1 MLIII
6 YFLKQSISLTCC
18 GLSAHLKVPNPSR
31 FLCAYIELPT
41 ITVTT
46 RSQIAAMAQANPPPV
61 IPPPPV
67 VPPQRVPIFSLTPAE
82 LHTAAFVDL
91 GSTEGRKMFSTATKP
106 LEEPFDGAKTGIH
119 MFIHQVTTRASI
131 NGWNNTI
138 MTIPTP
144 TVADPLASM
153 SLLTQFGQVTL
164 AHIEA
169 HALTYQ
175 GTPTKAA
182 QDALALKL
190 FLDGSLNKTLM
201 LRVLAKKS
209 SYTFGGIENGPAMFR
224 IILQL
229 VGIETTASIAVINAI
244 LRTMPSKMDELNSDI
259 VKFNEFVTEQ
269 CNELNSRGQPPH
281 DILHLLFEAYLT
293 ASNNE
298 FKEYIR
304 AKESAVYDGTMI
316 IDYQD
321 LMSVAEEKYK
331 IMTIKGQW
339 KHHKKTTAPTADEHI
354 VALQAQVE
362 ALQAMQSKP
371 TNYKQSSKASA
382 GGPTTTDR
390 RNNTGK
396 WAWKDKAPKGTEP
409 KVKTFEG
416 RVYVHCPNHE
426 STKWVLADK
435 HKDGCK
441 LDPKWKYPG
450 GTSQATTTGTSTG
463 GPDQQLTYANAL
475 MHVID
480 ESADEN
486 I

>member
-1 MLIII
+1 
-6 YFLKQSISLTCC
+6 
-18 GLSAHLKVPNPSR
+18 
-31 FLCAYIELPT
+31 
-41 ITVTT
+41 
-46 RSQIAAMAQANPPPV
+46 
-61 IPPPPV
+61 
-67 VPPQRVPIFSLTPAE
+67 
-82 LHTAAFVDL
+82 
-91 GSTEGRKMFSTATKP
+91 MFSTATKP
-106 LEEPFDGAKTGIH
+106 LEEPYDGAKTGIH
-119 MFIHQVTTRASI
+119 MFIHQVTTRAAIS
-131 NGWNNTI
+131 GWNTTI
-138 MTIPTP
+138 MTVPTP
-144 TVADPLASM
+144 TVAVPAATM
-153 SLLTQFGQVTL
+153 SLLTQYGQVTL
-164 AHIEA
+164 ANIEA

-175 GTPTKAA
+175 GTQTKAA

-190 FLDGSLNKTLM
+190 FLDGSLTKTLM

-244 LRTMPSKMDELNSDI
+244 LRTMPAKMEELKSDI

-293 ASNNE
+293 ASNDE

-304 AKESAVYDGTMI
+304 AKESAVYDGTMY

-331 IMTIKGQW
+331 IMSIKGQW
-339 KHHKKTTAPTADEHI
+339 KISKRASAPTADEHI

-362 ALQAMQSKP
+362 ALQAMQTKYKHPKP
-371 TNYKQSSKASA
+371 PPKGGA
-382 GGPTTTDR
+382 GGAAAVADR

-396 WAWKDKAPKGTEP
+396 WAWKDKAPKGTEA

-416 RVYVHCPNHE
+416 RVYVHCPNHA
-426 STKWVLADK
+426 STKWVLADN

-441 LDPKWKYPG
+441 LDTKWKYPSG
-450 GTSQATTTGTSTG
+450 DSQGASTG
-463 GPDQQLTYANAL
+463 NEQQLTYANAL

-480 ESADEN
+480 QSEDEN

>member
-1 MLIII
+1 MNSL
-6 YFLKQSISLTCC
+6 FWSIVPVDSTKSLTLPLRRYALHILY
-18 GLSAHLKVPNPSR
+18 GDTMAGRVPR
-31 FLCAYIELPT
+31 AAAAAA
-41 ITVTT
+41 
-46 RSQIAAMAQANPPPV
+46 IAEAEAAAAANAAPPA
-61 IPPPPV
+61 
-67 VPPQRVPIFSLTPAE
+67 PIFSLTPAA

-91 GSTEGRKMFSTATKP
+91 GSPEGRKMFSTATKP

-119 MFIHQVTTRASI
+119 MFIHQVTTRAAIS
-131 NGWNNTI
+131 GWNATI
-138 MTIPTP
+138 MSIPTP
-144 TVADPLASM
+144 TVAVPLATM
-153 SLLTQFGQVTL
+153 SLLTQYGQVTL

-175 GTPTKAA
+175 GTQTKAA
-182 QDALALKL
+182 QDSLALKL
-190 FLDGSLNKTLM
+190 FLDGSLTKTLM

-209 SYTFGGIENGPAMFR
+209 NYTFGGIENGPAMFR

-244 LRTMPSKMDELNSDI
+244 LRTMPTKMEELQSDI

-293 ASNNE
+293 ASNDE

-304 AKESAVYDGTMI
+304 AKESAVYDGTML

-321 LMSVAEEKYK
+321 LMSVAEEKFK
-331 IMTIKGQW
+331 IMMIKGQW
-339 KHHKKTTAPTADEHI
+339 KTHKKTSAPTTDEHI

-362 ALQAMQSKP
+362 ALQAMQTKYNNPKP
-371 TNYKQSSKASA
+371 PPKGGA
-382 GGPTTTDR
+382 GGVAAASDR

-396 WAWKDKAPKGTEP
+396 WAWKDKAPKGAESN
-409 KVKTFEG
+409 VKTFEG
-416 RVYVHCPNHE
+416 RVYVHCPNHA

-441 LDPKWKYPG
+441 LDPKWTYPVG
-450 GTSQATTTGTSTG
+450 NTNGAASTG
-463 GPDQQLTYANAL
+463 SDQQLTYANAL

-480 ESADEN
+480 ESVDEN